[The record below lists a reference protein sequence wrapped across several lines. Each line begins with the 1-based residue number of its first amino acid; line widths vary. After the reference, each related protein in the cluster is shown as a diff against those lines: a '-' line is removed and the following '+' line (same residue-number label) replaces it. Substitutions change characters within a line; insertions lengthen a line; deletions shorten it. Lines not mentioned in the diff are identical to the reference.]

1 MRAVVYLGRFMCAGV
16 LATLEGRGQSGLA
29 DASLEQLL
37 DIQVTTVSKKEQ
49 KLART
54 AAAVFVLG
62 AEDIRRSGA
71 QTLPDLLRLVPGVQ
85 VAQIDAN
92 AWAIA
97 IRGFNSRYSD
107 KVLVL
112 VDGRV
117 VYNTTFSGVYWDQV
131 DVPVEDIE
139 RIEVIRGPGAT
150 VWGANAVNG
159 VINVITRPAKATP
172 GGLATAVV
180 GSGPSAEGTL
190 RYGAEAGT
198 HGAYRVFARYS
209 RFADQK
215 LADGRD
221 GADGWSRIHGGFRS
235 DWELGPSDGLTVQGD
250 WFANRGG
257 QTRSSSFLAGLS
269 APVVVDDVSVNGG
282 DLLARWKH
290 TSARGAETSVQA
302 FYDTYRR
309 LDLGAK
315 DTSDAADL
323 DVQHHFAPRGVHDV
337 VAGGG
342 FRAVRSTV
350 AAGGVMALAEPGRT
364 DLLYS
369 AFLQDEIRLA
379 PELWLTVGSKL
390 EHNSYTGFEYE
401 PSVRLA
407 WTPGSRNALW
417 AAASRAI
424 RQPDRIDYGIPVE
437 LPTLPAGANS
447 LPGGQVNGNANF
459 RSEELRDFELGYR
472 AQWTQKLSVDAT
484 VYVSLYRRLATL
496 EPQSLPPVAL
506 GPPPAVIDQPL
517 SYGNLAS
524 AHNYG
529 GEVLL
534 NYSVNRRWRV
544 TASYALL
551 RLNLD
556 LAPGSADYLTLTSSR
571 ANPENQIGL
580 RSQINLGRNLEWD
593 QTLAWVQRLEN
604 GSAPGYVRADSRLG
618 WRLGDA
624 GQFSIVGQ
632 NLMGGSQTEFGGS
645 PWLVSTMTARK
656 VFGKISWTF

>member
-1 MRAVVYLGRFMCAGV
+1 
-16 LATLEGRGQSGLA
+16 
-29 DASLEQLL
+29 
-37 DIQVTTVSKKEQ
+37 
-49 KLART
+49 
-54 AAAVFVLG
+54 
-62 AEDIRRSGA
+62 
-71 QTLPDLLRLVPGVQ
+71 
-85 VAQIDAN
+85 
-92 AWAIA
+92 
-97 IRGFNSRYSD
+97 
-107 KVLVL
+107 
-112 VDGRV
+112 
-117 VYNTTFSGVYWDQV
+117 
-131 DVPVEDIE
+131 
-139 RIEVIRGPGAT
+139 
-150 VWGANAVNG
+150 
-159 VINVITRPAKATP
+159 
-172 GGLATAVV
+172 
-180 GSGPSAEGTL
+180 
-190 RYGAEAGT
+190 
-198 HGAYRVFARYS
+198 
-209 RFADQK
+209 
-215 LADGRD
+215 
-221 GADGWSRIHGGFRS
+221 
-235 DWELGPSDGLTVQGD
+235 
-250 WFANRGG
+250 
-257 QTRSSSFLAGLS
+257 
-269 APVVVDDVSVNGG
+269 
-282 DLLARWKH
+282 
-290 TSARGAETSVQA
+290 
-302 FYDTYRR
+302 
-309 LDLGAK
+309 
-315 DTSDAADL
+315 
-323 DVQHHFAPRGVHDV
+323 
-337 VAGGG
+337 
-342 FRAVRSTV
+342 
-350 AAGGVMALAEPGRT
+350 
-364 DLLYS
+364 
-369 AFLQDEIRLA
+369 
-379 PELWLTVGSKL
+379 
-390 EHNSYTGFEYE
+390 
-401 PSVRLA
+401 
-407 WTPGSRNALW
+407 LW

-437 LPTLPAGANS
+437 LPTIPAGANS
-447 LPGGQVNGNANF
+447 LPDGQVNGNANF

-496 EPQSLPPVAL
+496 EPQSLPPIAL